1 MTLQEELMA
10 KPPCRDGRPN
20 NRPPVSGQFP
30 PGKSPNP
37 SGRPPGGRSR
47 KTIVLAA
54 FNAKV
59 SFVQNGKRVR
69 VTKFGMIQLA
79 NKFALGDMKAFL
91 NAHVV
96 LQQYGLMEQETTA
109 FLAQLSERDDPV
121 MDDIVRRIRESAPP
135 PNSENDEAAEITKPA
150 PQTKDKS

>member
-1 MTLQEELMA
+1 MA